1 MLYVMDSE
9 TSAGDNVAANLL
21 LVAGISVKWSL
32 AGNRFDDCS
41 I

>member
-1 MLYVMDSE
+1 MVYVMDSE
-9 TSAGDNVAANLL
+9 TSAVDNAAVYLL
-21 LVAGISVKWSL
+21 LVAGISVTWSL